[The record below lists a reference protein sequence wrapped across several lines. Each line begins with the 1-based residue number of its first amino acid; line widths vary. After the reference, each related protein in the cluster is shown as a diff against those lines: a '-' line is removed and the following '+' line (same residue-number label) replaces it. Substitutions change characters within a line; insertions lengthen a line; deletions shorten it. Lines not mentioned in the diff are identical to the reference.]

1 MTQADN
7 RPEGAEEQALDDRG
21 TDAAQGLAMLRRLR
35 DAGFEG
41 SDEKLSVALGR
52 PAEEIAAWMDNREAP
67 DDDVIMKAR
76 GIAKDRNIEI
86 ESAAGASGGSD
97 TAQASKGINPV
108 QHSE

>member
-7 RPEGAEEQALDDRG
+7 QPEGTDEQALDDRG
-21 TDAAQGLAMLRRLR
+21 TDTAQGLAMLRRLR

-52 PAEEIAAWMDNREAP
+52 PAEEIAAWMDNREPP

-76 GIAKDRNIEI
+76 GIATDRNIEI
-86 ESAAGASGGSD
+86 EHDDLS
-97 TAQASKGINPV
+97 
-108 QHSE
+108 